1 MPKATSAI
9 EKALVVLER
18 LTAERR
24 PVTLAFLTEATGMPK
39 QTVHRVLQQL
49 EESGMVQ
56 RGVRG
61 DSFLLGA
68 RLRELALATLQAA
81 AAALPVRA
89 ELERLAGDVEE
100 SVNLGIL
107 NGYFVRY
114 LERVEYAWRLRFTIN
129 PNDELPAHAVAIGKL
144 LLAYQPAQLRH
155 DLLQKGHFERFTDWT
170 LTEPAALEREFER
183 IVADGYSLNNQEYH
197 IGLLGAA
204 VPVRNRA
211 GEIIAGLA
219 IQGVMPRTS
228 LQSLVAQLPR
238 MREAASRVAEL
249 LEDQAPAESGPA
261 AGRGADPTAMRN

>member
-1 MPKATSAI
+1 VPKATSAL
-9 EKALVVLER
+9 EKSLAILER
-18 LTAERR
+18 IAAERR
-24 PVTLAFLTEATGMPK
+24 PVTLTFLAEATGMPK

-49 EESGMVQ
+49 EEAGTVQ
-56 RGVRG
+56 RSVRR
-61 DSFLLGA
+61 DSFVLGR
-68 RLRELALATLQAA
+68 RLHDLALSALQAA
-81 AAALPVRA
+81 AATLPIRA
-89 ELERLAGDVEE
+89 ELERLAGEVEE

-144 LLAYQPAQLRH
+144 LLAYLPPQLRH
-155 DLLQKGHFERFTDWT
+155 DLLRKGRFERFTDWT

-197 IGLLGAA
+197 IGLVGAA

-228 LQSLVAQLPR
+228 LQSLVAHLPH
-238 MREAASRVAEL
+238 MRAAAARIAEL
-249 LEDQAPAESGPA
+249 LEDHAPAA
-261 AGRGADPTAMRN
+261 AGAAAQTTMAAR

>member
-1 MPKATSAI
+1 MPKATSAL
-9 EKALVVLER
+9 EKSLVILER
-18 LTAERR
+18 IAAERR
-24 PVTLAFLTEATGMPK
+24 PVTLAFLAEATGMPK

-49 EESGMVQ
+49 EEAGTVQ
-56 RGVRG
+56 RSVRR
-61 DSFLLGA
+61 DSFVLGR
-68 RLRELALATLQAA
+68 RLRDLALSTLQAA
-81 AAALPVRA
+81 AATLPIRA
-89 ELERLAGDVEE
+89 ELERLAGEVEE

-144 LLAYQPAQLRH
+144 LLAYQPARLRQ
-155 DLLQKGHFERFTDWT
+155 DLLRKARFERFTDWT
-170 LTEPAALEREFER
+170 LTDPAALEREFER

-228 LQSLVAQLPR
+228 LQSLATQLPR
-238 MREAASRVAEL
+238 MREAAGRIAEL
-249 LEDQAPAESGPA
+249 LEDQAPAGAPA
-261 AGRGADPTAMRN
+261 DDSAAAVARP